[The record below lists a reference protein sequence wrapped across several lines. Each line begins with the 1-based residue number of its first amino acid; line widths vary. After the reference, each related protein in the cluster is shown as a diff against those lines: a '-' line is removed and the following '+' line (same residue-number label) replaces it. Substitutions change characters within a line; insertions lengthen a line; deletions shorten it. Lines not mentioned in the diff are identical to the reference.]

1 MQEIVKELDDK
12 RLSINKVNTL
22 NNEYEQLILK
32 MTKQLDVKDVSLDEY
47 KKKLITLTNTYEKE
61 IQELKKELKI
71 AIKKIKIWY

>member
-1 MQEIVKELDDK
+1 
-12 RLSINKVNTL
+12 
-22 NNEYEQLILK
+22 
-32 MTKQLDVKDVSLDEY
+32 MTKQLDDKDVSLDEY